1 MRGGQLDQSL
11 KVMTIMANTNLQLFN
26 TVLLMHLNIS
36 MSTLQDFTVSFRK
49 VKKKITKNIQIDIL
63 ILFAWLFPDCMSI

>member
-36 MSTLQDFTVSFRK
+36 MSTLQDFTVSFQK
-49 VKKKITKNIQIDIL
+49 VKKKSQKISK
-63 ILFAWLFPDCMSI
+63 

>member
-36 MSTLQDFTVSFRK
+36 MSTLQDFTVSFQK
-49 VKKKITKNIQIDIL
+49 VKKKSQKNIQIDIL
-63 ILFAWLFPDCMSI
+63 ILFAWLFPDCISI